1 MMKARNRKE
10 SRLSKDFRQVR
21 EMAKVESLYRNQARR
36 YERAMRKA
44 SRQLDQQEIKDG
56 LTD

>member
-1 MMKARNRKE
+1 MKARNRKE

-21 EMAKVESLYRNQARR
+21 ELAKVESLYRNQARR

-56 LTD
+56 LKE